1 MFTSGSTT
9 GLAVTQ
15 YLVSTD
21 GGVTWTGINPSADM
35 DFIGFNR
42 TPIQSW
48 TRDNQQLYCF
58 GSVASSDNKEFW
70 HSTNQGATWTKRTS
84 DGTFVARGA
93 GGFPYNGSQFYVL
106 GLAGIFVSIDGGY
119 TWVNKTG
126 NWAFGF
132 SYSAASGGVIVPVWV
147 AE

>member
-1 MFTSGSTT
+1 MDY
-9 GLAVTQ
+9 VT
-15 YLVSTD
+15 
-21 GGVTWTGINPSADM
+21 
-35 DFIGFNR
+35 FNR

-48 TRDNQQLYCF
+48 TQDNQQLYCF
-58 GSVASSDNKEFW
+58 GNTTGGGGGDNKEFW
-70 HSTNQGATWTKRTS
+70 HSGDQGATWTKRTS
-84 DGTFVARGA
+84 LGTFTARGA